1 MPRRS
6 TRGPRV
12 ERVMRERAEALG
24 MPYEDLHARAL
35 QRISLR
41 RGVTAEDIAA
51 LIVFLV
57 GGGGRNISGQA
68 IPVDG
73 DATSLG

>member
-1 MPRRS
+1 
-6 TRGPRV
+6 
-12 ERVMRERAEALG
+12 

-51 LIVFLV
+51 LVVFLV
-57 GGGGRNISGQA
+57 GDGGRNISGKA